1 MRTEDS
7 EKLALLWT
15 AAQTEVS
22 AFIRM
27 LVVDPDATQDLL
39 QQVAVKAV
47 RNFAT
52 YDPTRPFIPWAIGI
66 ARNEVLAWRRGRA
79 TDRHVF
85 DETLIEQA
93 AELFEQLV
101 DDQRPRR
108 AALRR
113 CLEEVVEA
121 RGRQALELYYQEG
134 QKCPAIASIMAMTA
148 GAVRMLLSRSRE
160 ALRRCV
166 ERRLSTQGGE

>member
-15 AAQTEVS
+15 AAQAEVS

-52 YDPTRPFIPWAIGI
+52 YDPARPFVPWAIGI
-66 ARNEVLAWRRGRA
+66 ARHEVLAWRRGRA

-85 DETLIEQA
+85 DDALIEQA
-93 AELFEQLV
+93 ALVFEQLA
-101 DDQRPRR
+101 DDQRGRR
-108 AALRR
+108 TALRL
-113 CLEEVVEA
+113 CLEEAVEA
-121 RGRQALELYYQEG
+121 RGRQALELYYQDG
-134 QKCPAIASIMAMTA
+134 QKCPAIARTMAMTA
-148 GAVRMLLSRSRE
+148 GAVRMLLCRSRE

-166 ERRLSTQGGE
+166 ERRLGAQGGE